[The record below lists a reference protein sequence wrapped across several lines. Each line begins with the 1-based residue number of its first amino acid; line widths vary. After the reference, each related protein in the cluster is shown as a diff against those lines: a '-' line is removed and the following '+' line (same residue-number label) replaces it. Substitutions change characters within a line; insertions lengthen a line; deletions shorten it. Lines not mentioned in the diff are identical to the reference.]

1 MCSYQNMDLLWFSSQ
16 YQVEVPGM
24 QFVVMFDHILIKDLE
39 NILRLPSVKL
49 NTFRSKDKKKV
60 ILPKL
65 NLHIFILLVY
75 LHFTLLTFYWKHN

>member
-75 LHFTLLTFYWKHN
+75 LHFDHC

>member
-1 MCSYQNMDLLWFSSQ
+1 MDLLRFSSQ

-24 QFVVMFDHILIKDLE
+24 QFVVMLDHILIKDLE
-39 NILRLPSVKL
+39 NILSLPSVKL

-65 NLHIFILLVY
+65 NLHILTYLLV
-75 LHFTLLTFYWKHN
+75 N